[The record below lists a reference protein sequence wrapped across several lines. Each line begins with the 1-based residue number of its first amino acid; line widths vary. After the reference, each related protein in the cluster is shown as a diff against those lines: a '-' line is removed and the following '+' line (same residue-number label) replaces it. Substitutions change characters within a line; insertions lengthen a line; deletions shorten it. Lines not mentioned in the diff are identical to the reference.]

1 MTMPEL
7 KLGPVGQIARS
18 VKDVRAAEAWYRDV
32 LGLRHLY
39 TYGSLA
45 FFDCGG
51 IRLFLAEAEGADAA
65 PQQSVIYFRVDDIEA
80 AFEAL
85 SGRGVAFQ
93 APPHMIFRHESGLEE
108 WMAFFEDPDG
118 GLLALMAQVQS

>member
-1 MTMPEL
+1 MAEL
-7 KLGPVGQIARS
+7 KLGLVGQIARS
-18 VKDVRAAEAWYRDV
+18 VKDIRAAEAWYRDV

-45 FFDCGG
+45 FFDCDG
-51 IRLFLAEAEGADAA
+51 IRLFLAEAEAADAA
-65 PQQSVIYFRVDDIEA
+65 LQQSVIYFRVDDIKA

-93 APPHMIFRHESGLEE
+93 GPPHMIFRHEIGLEE
-108 WMAFFEDPDG
+108 WMAFFDDPGG
-118 GLLALMAQVQS
+118 GLLALMAPVQS